1 MRVFFNRERLESSLI
16 EVPGPRGVM
25 TGVPSH
31 CVGVS
36 QPSEKARHLVVGKRS
51 NDKVPVVWHQA
62 VGKNRKRFMPQGL
75 HQHFRECFIIPRVLE
90 QREPGN
96 PAIEH
101 VVAETC
107 GAESRSARHF
117 DPQLLGTGARTKIAS
132 KRVYARTYIDA
143 TVPVPFSE
151 KSCVP
156 FLAPEENLK
165 LHCPE
170 IDQPIAALLEDL
182 ARRGLLDSTLVVWGG
197 ELRRMPVSETFNTG
211 GKPGGRD
218 HNPKGFTYWLAGAGV
233 RGGTSYGA
241 TDETR
246 LHWGTDQASYNL
258 ESAS

>member
-36 QPSEKARHLVVGKRS
+36 QPSEKVRHLVVGKRS
-51 NDKVPVVWHQA
+51 NDKVPVVWHHA

-156 FLAPEENLK
+156 VLF
-165 LHCPE
+165 
-170 IDQPIAALLEDL
+170 
-182 ARRGLLDSTLVVWGG
+182 G
-197 ELRRMPVSETFNTG
+197 TG
-211 GKPGGRD
+211 CA
-218 HNPKGFTYWLAGAGV
+218 YLI
-233 RGGTSYGA
+233 
-241 TDETR
+241 
-246 LHWGTDQASYNL
+246 Q
-258 ESAS
+258 